1 MKKIFLWMENY
12 LNKFRRVFVALVT
25 LGILLFVTFGL
36 LGGIAGLFAGDEEI
50 DTTDQVLYFELSGVI
65 VDQPQTGTPDP
76 LTIILGGGDNPTSYA
91 LRDVLKVLESIA
103 EDENLKAVY
112 LDVDNL
118 SMGPTSALAIADAI
132 KNITDSGVRVISYTD
147 GLATGGYLLASQASE
162 LYLNTHSYLGIDAA
176 GFSRKREYMKDFYN
190 NIKIDYEIFVAGDFK
205 SGPEPYTRT
214 NMSENDKIAWN
225 AFADPLW
232 NRYKNTMENGR
243 DLEAGVIQSY
253 GDNFDILSNN
263 ENGDMPRV
271 ALNLGLVDGLMTH
284 QEIRNYM
291 IAEFGNGVKNKDL
304 DEDEWPQG
312 ISYDEYLSTLDDT
325 YNEDAEDLIAI
336 INVEGVIM
344 TGQEAPG
351 TAGSDSIVEKIN
363 KAKHNDDVKAM
374 ILRVNSPGGDV
385 YASELITNAL
395 ADFKSTE
402 REVYVSMGDIA
413 ASGGVWV
420 TTNSTEIWA
429 EETTLTG
436 SIGVYSIIPTLGRA
450 LDWAGVNIDGVSSTK
465 MGEWDP
471 SQPMPDYIKKY
482 FQSSVDGM
490 YENFVSTVASNRGME
505 YDDLLKIAGG
515 RIWAGN
521 KAQELGLVDSIGS
534 LEDVIKHVAEVNE
547 LEDYKVKYFT
557 RDLEPWEIFLEI
569 SRNANIKLPYSATRE
584 LLLQELNAFEQ
595 LVKQDGK
602 FKPISYCSECE
613 LLN

>member
-76 LTIILGGGDNPTSYA
+76 LTIILGGGDNSTSYA
-91 LRDVLKVLESIA
+91 LRDVLRVLESIA

-232 NRYKNTMENGR
+232 NRYKNTMESGR

-263 ENGDMPRV
+263 ENGEMPRV

-312 ISYDEYLSTLDDT
+312 ISYGEYLSTLDDT

>member
-91 LRDVLKVLESIA
+91 LRDVLRVLESIA

-232 NRYKNTMENGR
+232 NRYKNTMESGR

>member
-91 LRDVLKVLESIA
+91 LRDVLRVLESIA

-162 LYLNTHSYLGIDAA
+162 LYLNTHSYMGIDAA

-232 NRYKNTMENGR
+232 NRYKNTMESGR

>member
-76 LTIILGGGDNPTSYA
+76 LTIILGGGDNSTSYA
-91 LRDVLKVLESIA
+91 LRDVLKVLKSIA

-271 ALNLGLVDGLMTH
+271 ALNLGLIDGLMTH

-325 YNEDAEDLIAI
+325 YNEDAKDLIAI

>member
-118 SMGPTSALAIADAI
+118 SMGATSALAIADAI

-147 GLATGGYLLASQASE
+147 GLATRGYLLASQASE

-557 RDLEPWEIFLEI
+557 RDLEPWEISVSYTHLT
-569 SRNANIKLPYSATRE
+569 LPTKA
-584 LLLQELNAFEQ
+584 
-595 LVKQDGK
+595 
-602 FKPISYCSECE
+602 
-613 LLN
+613 

>member
-243 DLEAGVIQSY
+243 DLESGVIQSY

>member
-91 LRDVLKVLESIA
+91 LRDVLRVLESIA

-118 SMGPTSALAIADAI
+118 SMGATSALAIADAI

-147 GLATGGYLLASQASE
+147 GLATRGYLLASQASE
-162 LYLNTHSYLGIDAA
+162 LYLNTHSYMGIDAA

-232 NRYKNTMENGR
+232 NRYKKTMENGR
-243 DLEAGVIQSY
+243 DLESGVIQSY

-363 KAKHNDDVKAM
+363 KAKHNDNVKAM

>member
-91 LRDVLKVLESIA
+91 LRDVLRVLESIA

>member
-91 LRDVLKVLESIA
+91 LRDVLRVLESIA

-232 NRYKNTMENGR
+232 NRYKNTMESGR

-312 ISYDEYLSTLDDT
+312 ISYGEYLSTLDDT

>member
-76 LTIILGGGDNPTSYA
+76 LTIILGGADNPTSYA
-91 LRDVLKVLESIA
+91 LRDVLRVLESIA

-232 NRYKNTMENGR
+232 NRYKNTMESGR

-263 ENGDMPRV
+263 ENGEMPRV

>member
-118 SMGPTSALAIADAI
+118 SMGATSALAIADAI
-132 KNITDSGVRVISYTD
+132 KNITDNGVRVISYTD
-147 GLATGGYLLASQASE
+147 GLATRGYLLASQASE
-162 LYLNTHSYLGIDAA
+162 LYLNTHSYMGIDAA

-534 LEDVIKHVAEVNE
+534 LKDVIEHVAEVNE

-569 SRNANIKLPYSATRE
+569 SRNANIELPYSATRE

>member
-91 LRDVLKVLESIA
+91 LRDVLRVLESIA

-162 LYLNTHSYLGIDAA
+162 LYLNTHSYMGIDAA

-232 NRYKNTMENGR
+232 NRYKNTMESGR

-613 LLN
+613 LLK

>member
-147 GLATGGYLLASQASE
+147 GLATRGYLLASQASE

-232 NRYKNTMENGR
+232 NRYKNTMESGR

-271 ALNLGLVDGLMTH
+271 ALNLGLIDGLMTH

-363 KAKHNDDVKAM
+363 KAKHNDNVKAM

>member
-118 SMGPTSALAIADAI
+118 SMGATSALAIADAI

-471 SQPMPDYIKKY
+471 SEPMPDYIKKY

>member
-91 LRDVLKVLESIA
+91 LRDVLRVLESIA

-118 SMGPTSALAIADAI
+118 SMGATSALAIADAI

-243 DLEAGVIQSY
+243 DLESGVIQSY

-363 KAKHNDDVKAM
+363 KAKHNDNVKAM

>member
-118 SMGPTSALAIADAI
+118 SMGATSALAIADAI
-132 KNITDSGVRVISYTD
+132 KNITDSGGRGISYTD

-232 NRYKNTMENGR
+232 NRYKNTMESGR

>member
-91 LRDVLKVLESIA
+91 LRDVLRVLESIA

-147 GLATGGYLLASQASE
+147 GLATRGYLLASQASE

-232 NRYKNTMENGR
+232 NRYKNTMESGR

>member
-1 MKKIFLWMENY
+1 
-12 LNKFRRVFVALVT
+12 
-25 LGILLFVTFGL
+25 
-36 LGGIAGLFAGDEEI
+36 
-50 DTTDQVLYFELSGVI
+50 
-65 VDQPQTGTPDP
+65 
-76 LTIILGGGDNPTSYA
+76 
-91 LRDVLKVLESIA
+91 
-103 EDENLKAVY
+103 
-112 LDVDNL
+112 
-118 SMGPTSALAIADAI
+118 MGPTSALAIADAI

-232 NRYKNTMENGR
+232 NRYKNTMESGR

-569 SRNANIKLPYSATRE
+569 SKNANIKLPYSATRE

-613 LLN
+613 LFN

>member
-91 LRDVLKVLESIA
+91 LRDVLRVLESIA

-190 NIKIDYEIFVAGDFK
+190 NIMIDYEIFVAGDFK

-232 NRYKNTMENGR
+232 NRYKNTMESGR

>member
-91 LRDVLKVLESIA
+91 LRDVLRVLESIA

-147 GLATGGYLLASQASE
+147 GLATRGYLLASQASE

-613 LLN
+613 LFN

>member
-312 ISYDEYLSTLDDT
+312 ISYGEYLSTLDDT

>member
-91 LRDVLKVLESIA
+91 LRDVLRVLESIA

-147 GLATGGYLLASQASE
+147 GLATRGYLLASQASE

-232 NRYKNTMENGR
+232 NRYKNTMESGR

-291 IAEFGNGVKNKDL
+291 IAEFGNGVINKDL

-569 SRNANIKLPYSATRE
+569 SKNANIKLPYSATRE

>member
-232 NRYKNTMENGR
+232 NRYKNTMESGR

>member
-91 LRDVLKVLESIA
+91 LRDVLRVLESIA

-162 LYLNTHSYLGIDAA
+162 LYLNTHSYMGIDAA

-232 NRYKNTMENGR
+232 NRYKNTMESGR

-534 LEDVIKHVAEVNE
+534 LKDVIEHVAEVNE

>member
-91 LRDVLKVLESIA
+91 LRDVLRVLESIA

-162 LYLNTHSYLGIDAA
+162 LYLNTHSYMGIDAA

-243 DLEAGVIQSY
+243 DLESGVIQSY